1 MKKTQKLLELL
12 PKLDAVQFAG
22 LARVLKVKLLD
33 EVNPDATDPKERYA
47 ARGFNDVLE
56 DMLKNFESSNRARRR
71 EILQLVSAAARAGD
85 GSDADNT

>member
-33 EVNPDATDPKERYA
+33 EVNPDAADPKERYA
-47 ARGFNDVLE
+47 ARSFNGVLE

-85 GSDADNT
+85 GSNADNT